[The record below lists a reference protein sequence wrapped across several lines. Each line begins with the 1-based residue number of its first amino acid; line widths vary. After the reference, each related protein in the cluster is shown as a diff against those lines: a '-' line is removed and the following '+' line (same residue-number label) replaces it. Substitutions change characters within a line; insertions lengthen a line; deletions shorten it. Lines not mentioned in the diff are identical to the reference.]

1 MKITQTK
8 DIRASNRWEIM
19 GVVLRHWPISRADIC
34 RRTGLNKATVSTI
47 VKEWLD
53 AGLLWETELGRSEG
67 GRKPILLKPR
77 EEAGCTVALDLDIRR
92 VRAILTDLS
101 GERVLAREQFS
112 IEEPDFPQ
120 VYSQLCQGVDR
131 LLKHMPPSRYGLVG
145 VGVAVHGVVDLSGL
159 IRFIPR
165 LGWRNVDLRSLL
177 EERYG
182 VPVAIDN
189 DGNLAALAQQEL
201 ISGTG
206 ECLQSLAMVNIGD
219 SISVGLITNG
229 ELFRGFHGFANAIG
243 HHTINFDEP
252 VQCSCGKYGCWEQ
265 YCSDGAL
272 IAYANSVLSQP
283 ISSIPELADLIRRQD
298 PTARQVLDRFITYL
312 AVGLTNIIF
321 IFDCQVIVIS
331 SELLSAL
338 PYYMPDILG
347 KMVLPITHAEE
358 VVLSPPGEKRAHSG
372 RCPPGHL
379 PIFSGYGKRRGNKRL
394 NPVLSKE
401 EPLEGSSF
409 L

>member
-8 DIRASNRWEIM
+8 DIRAANRWEIM
-19 GVVLRHWPISRADIC
+19 RQVLGNYPISRADIG

-47 VKEWLD
+47 VKEWID
-53 AGLLWETELGRSEG
+53 AGLLMETELGHSEG
-67 GRKPILLKPR
+67 GRKPILLSPLHG
-77 EEAGCTVALDLDIRR
+77 AGCAVALDIDISR
-92 VRAILTDLS
+92 VQAILTDLS
-101 GERVLAREQFS
+101 GETVLAREQFPTQG
-112 IEEPDFPQ
+112 EDFPR
-120 VYSQLCQGVDR
+120 VYERVCHAVDR
-131 LLKHMPPSRYGLVG
+131 LLAQMPASQYGLVG
-145 VGVAVHGVVDLSGL
+145 MGVAVHGVVDLSGL

-165 LGWRNVDLRSLL
+165 RGWRNVDLRSLL
-177 EERYG
+177 AERYQ
-182 VPVAIDN
+182 VPVSLDN
-189 DGNLAALAQQEL
+189 DGNLAALAQQDL

-358 VVLSPPGEKRAHSG
+358 VVLSPLGKSGPILGAAHQAICHFFQDMANAAETNG
-372 RCPPGHL
+372 
-379 PIFSGYGKRRGNKRL
+379 
-394 NPVLSKE
+394 
-401 EPLEGSSF
+401 
-409 L
+409 

>member
-1 MKITQTK
+1 
-8 DIRASNRWEIM
+8 
-19 GVVLRHWPISRADIC
+19 
-34 RRTGLNKATVSTI
+34 
-47 VKEWLD
+47 
-53 AGLLWETELGRSEG
+53 
-67 GRKPILLKPR
+67 
-77 EEAGCTVALDLDIRR
+77 
-92 VRAILTDLS
+92 
-101 GERVLAREQFS
+101 
-112 IEEPDFPQ
+112 
-120 VYSQLCQGVDR
+120 
-131 LLKHMPPSRYGLVG
+131 
-145 VGVAVHGVVDLSGL
+145 
-159 IRFIPR
+159 
-165 LGWRNVDLRSLL
+165 
-177 EERYG
+177 
-182 VPVAIDN
+182 
-189 DGNLAALAQQEL
+189 
-201 ISGTG
+201 
-206 ECLQSLAMVNIGD
+206 MVNIGD

-252 VQCSCGKYGCWEQ
+252 AQCSCGKYGCWEQ

-358 VVLSPPGEKRAHSG
+358 VVLSPLGKSGPILGAAHQAICQFFQDMANAAETNG
-372 RCPPGHL
+372 
-379 PIFSGYGKRRGNKRL
+379 
-394 NPVLSKE
+394 
-401 EPLEGSSF
+401 
-409 L
+409 